1 MGEPSLDH
9 SLDRLRGALTMMDED
24 HRGFELT
31 RVGAPAF
38 YSERSHAL
46 ALAMHVQ
53 SLYSQIE
60 DLLIRST
67 DKRGLG
73 PRRTG
78 DWRPLLLQAAVADIP
93 SGPRALLRE
102 ETYAGLDSMLKMHYA
117 IIAGASAI
125 KPDRLL
131 ASLTSLRAT
140 VNRCIEDLART
151 CDDRSS

>member
-1 MGEPSLDH
+1 
-9 SLDRLRGALTMMDED
+9 MMNED
-24 HRGFELT
+24 HRVFELT
-31 RVGAPAF
+31 RAEAPAF

-46 ALAMHVQ
+46 ALATHVQ

-60 DLLIRST
+60 DLLIRLT

-102 ETYAGLDSMLKMHYA
+102 ETHAGLDSMLKMHQT
-117 IIAGASAI
+117 ISAGASAI
-125 KPDRLL
+125 RPDRLL
-131 ASLTSLRAT
+131 ASLPAVRAT
-140 VNRCIEDLART
+140 VHRCIEDLARS

>member
-1 MGEPSLDH
+1 MGEPTLDH
-9 SLDRLRGALTMMDED
+9 SLERLRGALTMMDED

-31 RVGAPAF
+31 RVKAPAF

-46 ALAMHVQ
+46 TLAMHVQ

-60 DLLIRST
+60 DLLIRLT
-67 DKRGLG
+67 GKRGLG

-93 SGPRALLRE
+93 SAPRALLRE
-102 ETYAGLDSMLKMHYA
+102 DTYAGLYSMLEMHQA
-117 IIAGASAI
+117 ISAAASAI
-125 KPDRLL
+125 RPDRLL
-131 ASLTSLRAT
+131 ASLPAVRAT
-140 VNRCIEDLART
+140 VNRCIEDLARS